1 MKPLLLLLFAFPFH
15 LFSQAYEP
23 FGTRSKSL
31 ANSSICF
38 ADVWAFYNNPGALA
52 KMEQFSVGL
61 GYENRFLLKEFQ
73 MQGLAIV
80 LPTKKGVFSVGATYQ
95 GNEALTTTKVG
106 FGYGLKLAEKFYA
119 GLQLNYHRISLGNFY
134 GATNFVTAEAGFLAI
149 LSPKWQMGCSVYNVG
164 RTRILANQ
172 DERLSTVF
180 RIGTTYQFSEHV
192 TSALEVEKTIEDAAN
207 LKIGLE
213 YTLKKRF
220 FMRGGLATSP
230 LQLSFGFGF
239 KSKHIQLD
247 FGSAYNQWLGWSPQ
261 FSITYQAK

>member
-1 MKPLLLLLFAFPFH
+1 MKPLLLLLFAFPFY

-31 ANSSICF
+31 ANASICF

-52 KMEQFSVGL
+52 KVEQFSVGL

-80 LPTKKGVFSVGATYQ
+80 LPTEKGVFSVGATYQ
-95 GNEALTTTKVG
+95 GNEVLTTTKIG

-119 GLQLNYHRISLGNFY
+119 GLQLNYHRISLGNLY

-164 RTRILANQ
+164 RTLISANQ
-172 DERLSTVF
+172 DERLSTVI
-180 RIGTTYQFSEHV
+180 RLGTTYQFSEHV

-220 FMRGGLATSP
+220 FMRVGLATSP

-239 KSKHIQLD
+239 KSKRIQLD
-247 FGSAYNQWLGWSPQ
+247 FGSAYSQWLGWSPQ
-261 FSITYQAK
+261 FSITYLAK